1 MYYELYVD
9 VFFMVNFTM
18 DAILLILLKK
28 LLACPA
34 GYGRVFAGAATG
46 AAMTCIA
53 IVIFRK
59 TPVLRFVVFHGV
71 INVVM
76 MKAGLGIN
84 GPGIVQRMGA
94 LVYRVISA
102 GRCVPVRSTVYKAGK
117 YVLFTGCNQLLPR
130 VGNLENHF
138 ILFRERKSLL

>member
-1 MYYELYVD
+1 M
-9 VFFMVNFTM
+9 
-18 DAILLILLKK
+18 
-28 LLACPA
+28 
-34 GYGRVFAGAATG
+34 
-46 AAMTCIA
+46 
-53 IVIFRK
+53 
-59 TPVLRFVVFHGV
+59 
-71 INVVM
+71 
-76 MKAGLGIN
+76 

-117 YVLFTGCNQLLPR
+117 YVLFIGCNQLLPR

>member
-1 MYYELYVD
+1 M
-9 VFFMVNFTM
+9 
-18 DAILLILLKK
+18 ILLKK

-76 MKAGLGIN
+76 MKAGLGIKW
-84 GPGIVQRMGA
+84 GRELFRGW
-94 LVYRVISA
+94 VILYIESFLLGGVLQFA

>member
-1 MYYELYVD
+1 M
-9 VFFMVNFTM
+9 
-18 DAILLILLKK
+18 
-28 LLACPA
+28 
-34 GYGRVFAGAATG
+34 
-46 AAMTCIA
+46 
-53 IVIFRK
+53 
-59 TPVLRFVVFHGV
+59 
-71 INVVM
+71 
-76 MKAGLGIN
+76 

-138 ILFRERKSLL
+138 ILFREKEIVTVKSKCFLEKKMTD

>member
-1 MYYELYVD
+1 
-9 VFFMVNFTM
+9 
-18 DAILLILLKK
+18 
-28 LLACPA
+28 
-34 GYGRVFAGAATG
+34 
-46 AAMTCIA
+46 MTCIA